1 MFSSQV
7 FPAGESLIYSA
18 LHYIP
23 WKKITYLLLQMREMT
38 ALKRKNCVNKG

>member
-7 FPAGESLIYSA
+7 FPAEESFYLA

-23 WKKITYLLLQMREMT
+23 LKKITYLLLQMGEMT